1 MKAILLTEYG
11 DVDKL
16 QLRDVPSP
24 KPKKG
29 EVRVK
34 VAFTSINPV
43 DYKIRDGS
51 AKAMFPQTFP
61 AILGK
66 DAAGE
71 IVELGEGVTGF
82 NKGDKVLAF
91 VDHTY
96 AEETIVPVGALAKVP
111 EGLSLDQAAVLPLV
125 VTTGAQL
132 VEHANVQKG
141 QTVLVTGALGPVG
154 RTAVYAAKQRGA
166 KVIAGVRKKDKE
178 KAKDLKADSVIG
190 LDDEA
195 DLKSLPELD
204 IVCNTIYGDLIQK
217 LIPHIKKGGT
227 IGSVV
232 GPVQGAEERQLKV
245 AAFSASPNGKQL
257 QELAEAVAKE
267 RFRIPIAKRFKLEQ
281 IGEAQ
286 KAAEKG
292 PGGKIVIAI

>member
-43 DYKIRDGS
+43 DYKIRSGA
-51 AKAMFPQTFP
+51 AKEMFPQTFP

-91 VDHTY
+91 VEHTY
-96 AEETIVPVGALAKVP
+96 AEEVVVPVASLAKVP
-111 EGLSLDQAAVLPLV
+111 EGLSLEQAGALPLV
-125 VTTGAQL
+125 VTTGLQL

-154 RTAVYAAKQRGA
+154 RTAVYVAKQRGA

-178 KAKDLKADSVIG
+178 KAKDLRADSVIG
-190 LDDEA
+190 LDDDA

-204 IVCNTIYGDLIQK
+204 AVCNTIYGDLIK
-217 LIPHIKKGGT
+217 TLIPHIKKGGT

-232 GPVQGAEERQLKV
+232 GPAPGAEERQIKV
-245 AAFSASPNGKQL
+245 NPFTAAPNGQQL
-257 QELAEAVAKE
+257 REMVEAVAKE
-267 RFRIPIAKRFKLEQ
+267 RFRIPIAKKFKLEQ
-281 IGEAQ
+281 MGEAH
-286 KAAEKG
+286 KAAEKS